1 MITSSPFQ
9 EAVDRMK
16 GRTPIAVAL
25 RSDEWADVPLELRDR
40 AFWTAQFAS
49 ADLLQLMHDKIT
61 TALEMGKEQVANG
74 ERFVSRS
81 SFIGDI
87 RTALSDAGYIPPV
100 GKEGSLQ
107 DHSSRGRLG
116 LIYDINTQMAQEFGN
131 WKVGQDPAILD
142 RWPAQELYREM
153 QRKVPRRWHVRWA
166 QHGGREFGGR
176 MIARKNDPIWSA
188 ISAFGN
194 PYPPFDYNSGMGIRD
209 IGRAEAEKLGVIRPG
224 EKISPAHKGFNDT
237 LSLSSTNLTEP
248 LITKLQSQFGDQV
261 VVEHHRAQW
270 KANLIPDFVAHA
282 IKNPNWQGNISLG
295 TATKATVQAAR
306 EYADLSDYTL
316 LLNANE
322 ARHVINQHGSDKELQ
337 RGQVK
342 LTPEDFSG
350 VADLWRFPDVVLPGD
365 QNQEKDS
372 LEFKKEERGI
382 LTMVTW
388 RLRPDKKTISL
399 HSLWKE
405 KGGAL

>member
-1 MITSSPFQ
+1 M
-9 EAVDRMK
+9 
-16 GRTPIAVAL
+16 
-25 RSDEWADVPLELRDR
+25 
-40 AFWTAQFAS
+40 
-49 ADLLQLMHDKIT
+49 
-61 TALEMGKEQVANG
+61 
-74 ERFVSRS
+74 
-81 SFIGDI
+81 
-87 RTALSDAGYIPPV
+87 
-100 GKEGSLQ
+100 
-107 DHSSRGRLG
+107 
-116 LIYDINTQMAQEFGN
+116 
-131 WKVGQDPAILD
+131 
-142 RWPAQELYREM
+142 
-153 QRKVPRRWHVRWA
+153 
-166 QHGGREFGGR
+166 
-176 MIARKNDPIWSA
+176 
-188 ISAFGN
+188 
-194 PYPPFDYNSGMGIRD
+194 
-209 IGRAEAEKLGVIRPG
+209 
-224 EKISPAHKGFNDT
+224 
-237 LSLSSTNLTEP
+237 
-248 LITKLQSQFGDQV
+248 
-261 VVEHHRAQW
+261 
-270 KANLIPDFVAHA
+270 
-282 IKNPNWQGNISLG
+282 
-295 TATKATVQAAR
+295 QAAR